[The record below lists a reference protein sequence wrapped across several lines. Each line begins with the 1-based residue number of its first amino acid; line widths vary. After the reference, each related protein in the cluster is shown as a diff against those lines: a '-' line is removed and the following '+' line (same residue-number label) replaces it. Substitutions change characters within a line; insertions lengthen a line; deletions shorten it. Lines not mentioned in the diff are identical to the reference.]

1 MIPYNL
7 LPIETHMAM
16 ITAELANVPVLQEAA
31 RMWTEAR
38 GWMDTAQTEL
48 RTRTGNLTPEWTD
61 DAGRALSEKL
71 QRSQAELQTWG
82 ERIDASG
89 VSANLT
95 TLASA
100 IPEAHAEISGLY
112 QAYLAAIS
120 NPFTAGAAVAIQQAS
135 GARMSALGAQFDS
148 SMLTVAAAAG
158 AANPAELVPGLNSST
173 PNVSMSDLTKTAT
186 DATNALSAVQGLES
200 SLTGSGSA
208 SSDLSGLSNAVSN
221 AGTGLTTPD
230 LSSLTSGVGP
240 SLAGLTG
247 TATMPALP
255 GGDFGIGALSG
266 GSAPIAAMSSGSAG
280 ALGGA
285 SAMSLP
291 MMSAPRATQ
300 QSASEEV
307 QPGNTVGA
315 VPMGGS
321 PGGMGGGTGLAALR
335 PGVAE
340 GPGNQSGR
348 GRPAAAESDGVL
360 SALRGR
366 SGTGEQGF
374 TLPRTA
380 QPGETDLHS
389 VELLDEELWQVRST
403 SSW

>member
-16 ITAELANVPVLQEAA
+16 ITAELANVPVLQHAA
-31 RMWTEAR
+31 QMWTEAR
-38 GWMDTAQTEL
+38 GWMETAQAEL
-48 RTRTGNLTPEWTD
+48 RSRTGNLSPEWTD

-82 ERIDASG
+82 ERIDTAG

-95 TLASA
+95 TLAAA

-135 GARMSALGAQFDS
+135 GARMTALGAQFDS
-148 SMLTVAAAAG
+148 AMLTVCAAAG
-158 AANPAELVPGLNSST
+158 AANPAELVPGLNTST

-186 DATNALSAVQGLES
+186 DATNALSALQGLES
-200 SLTGSGSA
+200 SLTGSGSSA
-208 SSDLSGLSNAVSN
+208 DLSGLSSAVSN
-221 AGTGLTTPD
+221 AGLTTPD
-230 LSSLTSGVGP
+230 LSSLTSGTGP

-247 TATMPALP
+247 TATMPSLS

-266 GSAPIAAMSSGSAG
+266 GSAPIAATSTGSVG
-280 ALGGA
+280 GLGGA
-285 SAMSLP
+285 GAFSLP
-291 MMSAPRATQ
+291 MMSAGRAAQ

-307 QPGNTVGA
+307 QSGNAVGA
-315 VPMGGS
+315 VPMGGA
-321 PGGMGGGTGLAALR
+321 PHGGAGGGSLAGLR
-335 PGVAE
+335 PGAAE
-340 GPGNQSGR
+340 APAQSGR
-348 GRPAAAESDGVL
+348 GRRAAAESDGVL

-366 SGTGEQGF
+366 SGTGDQGF
-374 TLPRTA
+374 TLPRAA
-380 QPGETDLHS
+380 QPGETELHS

-403 SSW
+403 SNW

>member
-16 ITAELANVPVLQEAA
+16 ITAELANVPVLQDAA

-82 ERIDASG
+82 ERIDSSG
-89 VSANLT
+89 VAANLT

-100 IPEAHAEISGLY
+100 IPEAHAEVSGLY
-112 QAYLAAIS
+112 QSYLAAIS
-120 NPFTAGAAVAIQQAS
+120 NPLTAGAALAIQQAS

-148 SMLTVAAAAG
+148 SMLTVASAAG
-158 AANPAELVPGLNSST
+158 AANPAELVPGLNAST

-186 DATNALSAVQGLES
+186 DATAALTAVQGLES
-200 SLTGSGSA
+200 SLTGGGSGSS
-208 SSDLSGLSNAVSN
+208 SSDLAGLNNAVSN
-221 AGTGLTTPD
+221 AGSNLTGLT
-230 LSSLTSGVGP
+230 SGLGP

-247 TATMPALP
+247 TPTMPTLS
-255 GGDFGIGALSG
+255 GGGLGIGALSG
-266 GSAPIAAMSSGSAG
+266 GAAPAVATSLPGG

-291 MMSAPRATQ
+291 MMSTARPTQ
-300 QSASEEV
+300 QSDASEEV
-307 QPGNTVGA
+307 QPGNANSGVGA
-315 VPMGGS
+315 VPMGGGA
-321 PGGMGGGTGLAALR
+321 PQAGGGGGASTLG
-335 PGVAE
+335 PGTAD
-340 GPGNQSGR
+340 GPGNSAGR
-348 GRPAAAESDGVL
+348 GRRAAAESDGVL

-374 TLPRTA
+374 TLPSTA
-380 QPGETDLHS
+380 QPGETNLHS

>member
-38 GWMDTAQTEL
+38 GWMDTAQAEL
-48 RTRTGNLTPEWTD
+48 RTRTGNLSPEWTD

-82 ERIDASG
+82 ERIDSSG
-89 VSANLT
+89 VAANLT

-100 IPEAHAEISGLY
+100 IPEAHAEVSGLY
-112 QAYLAAIS
+112 QSYLAAIS

-158 AANPAELVPGLNSST
+158 AANPAELVPGLNAST

-186 DATNALSAVQGLES
+186 DATAALSAVQGLES
-200 SLTGSGSA
+200 SLTGGGSGA
-208 SSDLSGLSNAVSN
+208 SSADLAGLNNAVSN
-221 AGTGLTTPD
+221 AGSNLAG
-230 LSSLTSGVGP
+230 LTSGLGP

-247 TATMPALP
+247 TPTLPTLP
-255 GGDFGIGALSG
+255 GGGGLGIGALSG
-266 GSAPIAAMSSGSAG
+266 GAAPVAATSLPGG
-280 ALGGA
+280 ALGGV
-285 SAMSLP
+285 SAMSMP
-291 MMSAPRATQ
+291 MMSTARPTQ
-300 QSASEEV
+300 QSSASEEI
-307 QPGNTVGA
+307 QPGNAVGA
-315 VPMGGS
+315 VPMGGGV
-321 PGGMGGGTGLAALR
+321 PHGGAGGGSVSPLR
-335 PGVAE
+335 PGTAE
-340 GPGNQSGR
+340 GPGNATGR
-348 GRPAAAESDGVL
+348 GRRAAAESDGVL

-374 TLPRTA
+374 TLPSTA
-380 QPGETDLHS
+380 TPGETNLHS

-403 SSW
+403 SNW